1 MATEITHKHRGWENN
16 HITICSGWITV
27 HDFIQ
32 IFFSMLV
39 FKTIPQVTEQSDP
52 ITFLIDENI
61 PFQGNKTSKKKE

>member
-16 HITICSGWITV
+16 HITICSRFYP
-27 HDFIQ
+27 D
-32 IFFSMLV
+32 FFSMLV